1 MVDSIIIILLSAA
14 RYGKHPSW
22 PRLLR
27 SQKLRF
33 GRSSPCVL
41 RQTRRVV
48 PSEGSH
54 ATFAPRG
61 WKQRALQDFAE
72 QELGQHCEVEHV
84 ACGSGLQRIYRFLDS
99 DMADSPAS
107 VDGTQHVR
115 GSFMRADYGRPV
127 QWCMREEGAVRD
139 KGRGGRSR

>member
-1 MVDSIIIILLSAA
+1 M
-14 RYGKHPSW
+14 
-22 PRLLR
+22 
-27 SQKLRF
+27 
-33 GRSSPCVL
+33 
-41 RQTRRVV
+41 V

-99 DMADSPAS
+99 EIGDAS
-107 VDGTQHVR
+107 APPRVQHVR
-115 GSFMRADYGRPV
+115 CARRCILQVQLLLSRPPCLV
-127 QWCMREEGAVRD
+127 PRGA
-139 KGRGGRSR
+139 